1 MQHLKEC
8 PLDKNCPWRPSSL
21 QWAST
26 TLDHREDNA
35 TARNFF
41 QRGQMVTKMTQPAGL
56 EDTVRMS
63 VAGRTGD
70 YPSRDEVVNAS
81 YMPDGWK
88 QYEKLNKPDFNASFS
103 FIRQGCR
110 LTSATDF
117 PSPPASPVRAAS
129 VGRLSP
135 NGGSGSPAASARSF
149 LSGVSGASTT
159 ELLGLHHRA
168 SPGQAHGRW
177 EVDPKSTWHPTNKAR
192 HGLQT
197 IIDSGRAAGSR
208 DFYGKGAALGQ

>member
-8 PLDKNCPWRPSSL
+8 PLDKNCPWRPSTL
-21 QWAST
+21 QWAGTS
-26 TLDHREDNA
+26 LEHREDNA

-41 QRGQMVTKMTQPAGL
+41 QRGQMVTKMTQPLGL
-56 EDTVRMS
+56 EETVRMS
-63 VAGRTGD
+63 VSGRTGN
-70 YPSRDEVVNAS
+70 YATREELVNAS

-88 QYEKLNKPDFNASFS
+88 QYETLSKPDFNASFS

-110 LTSATDF
+110 LTSAPDF

-129 VGRLSP
+129 VGRLT
-135 NGGSGSPAASARSF
+135 GGSGSPAASARSF

-159 ELLGLHHRA
+159 ELLGLYHQA
-168 SPGQAHGRW
+168 SPGQAHGRR
-177 EVDPKSTWHPTNKAR
+177 EVDPKSTWRATNTAK

-197 IIDSGRAAGSR
+197 IIDSGRAAGCR

>member
-1 MQHLKEC
+1 MQHLKDC

-21 QWAST
+21 QFAST
-26 TLDHREDNA
+26 SLEHREDNA

-41 QRGQMVTKMTQPAGL
+41 QRGQMVTKMCQPAGF
-56 EDTVRMS
+56 EETVRMS
-63 VAGRTGD
+63 VSGRTGN
-70 YPSRDEVVNAS
+70 YPTKDEVVNAS
-81 YMPDGWK
+81 YMPDGWR

-110 LTSATDF
+110 LTAAPDS
-117 PSPPASPVRAAS
+117 PASPVRASS

-135 NGGSGSPAASARSF
+135 VGGSGSPAASARSLF
-149 LSGVSGASTT
+149 SGVSGASTN

-168 SPGQAHGRW
+168 SPAQVHGRW
-177 EVDPKSTWHPTNKAR
+177 DVDPKSTWHPTNKAR

-197 IIDSGRAAGSR
+197 IIDSGQSAGSR